1 MAKKSDKITVNALE
15 NAVKQNESIHTI
27 TWNGLDIKVK
37 NSISFDEM
45 RLFVSAVT
53 ESCFSEVGEYRPE
66 FMEFVTRALVLSLY
80 TNVTLPKSLD
90 AQYNIVYSGIVD
102 EVFQYINYE
111 QYNHISWAIDRKID
125 LVLKENIDTLNKQRK
140 QLDEDMD
147 NMRKLVDGIDPEDI
161 ENLVSAF
168 SKMNITEEG
177 LMQAFLNSK
186 YGIEPRENHDEKRD

>member
-15 NAVKQNESIHTI
+15 NAVKQNESVHTI
-27 TWNGLDIKVK
+27 TWNGLEIKVK
-37 NSISFDEM
+37 NNISFDEM
-45 RLFVSAVT
+45 RLLVSAVV
-53 ESCFSEVGEYRPE
+53 ESCFSEIGEYRPE
-66 FMEFVTRALVLSLY
+66 FREFVTRALVLSLY

-125 LVLKENIDTLNKQRK
+125 LVLKENIDALNKQRK

-177 LMQAFLNSK
+177 LMQAYLNNKPAPDSIK
-186 YGIEPRENHDEKRD
+186 E